1 MKKTKINRKWLVLP
15 LCAGLVASLITP
27 GSIGFA
33 EEFVGK
39 MNEVMFGLPSRDHM
53 IQVPDQEPHLQ
64 FELNHDLEPFTGF
77 HTEEQVVF
85 ENEEIQ
91 PEVNPAVARTLTVD
105 VEKKDL
111 FQLTEEQME
120 ELVTGGYS
128 IEDVYQLDHLANKLI
143 IEPMELAERRDASGL
158 DWNELE
164 VQVTRENQ
172 LKQLSQLSEE
182 HPQAYAQLSRETLE
196 DEEQLIILIA
206 FDMGKGTIAELIKA
220 YQTGGEQAVANYQ
233 PQPNAKM
240 QTQSV
245 KSNNSNS
252 SVDADVLK
260 SIRSIAEETGI
271 SESELIQQY
280 HAAKEASKH
289 ALAEKE

>member
-53 IQVPDQEPHLQ
+53 IQVPDQEPNLQ

-245 KSNNSNS
+245 KSNSSNS
-252 SVDADVLK
+252 SVDADILK

>member
-1 MKKTKINRKWLVLP
+1 MKKSKMNRKWLVLP
-15 LCAGLVASLITP
+15 LCAGLIVSLITP

-39 MNEVMFGLPSRDHM
+39 MNEVMFGLPPREHI
-53 IQVPDQEPHLQ
+53 IQVPDQEPNLRVEQ
-64 FELNHDLEPFTGF
+64 NNDLERFTGF
-77 HTEEQVVF
+77 HTEEKVVY

-91 PEVNPAVARTLTVD
+91 PEVNPAVAKSLTVD

-111 FQLTEEQME
+111 FELSEEQIE
-120 ELVTGGYS
+120 ELVTRGYS
-128 IEDVYQLDHLANKLI
+128 IEDLYQLDHLANKLI
-143 IEPMELAERRDASGL
+143 IEPVKLAERRDVSGL

-164 VQVTRENQ
+164 AQVTRENQ
-172 LKQLSQLSEE
+172 LKQLSQLSED
-182 HPQAYAQLSRETLE
+182 HPQAYAQLSRETLK
-196 DEEQLIILIA
+196 DEEKLIILIA
-206 FDMGKGTIAELIKA
+206 FDMGKGTITELIKA
-220 YQTGGEQAVANYQ
+220 YQTGGEQAVVNYQ
-233 PQPNAKM
+233 PKPNEKM

-245 KSNNSNS
+245 KSNSSNS

>member
-53 IQVPDQEPHLQ
+53 IQVPDQEPNLQ